1 MLSVLSEYIRQIPEL
16 NVDGI
21 YGAQTAQA
29 VSAAQGYFG
38 LPQTGTVDE
47 TTWDEIYDQF
57 AGIENRTLR
66 SGETFPPANLTNS
79 PARQHYARSSTM
91 TQFPGRDLQYGNQ
104 DAVRQEVV
112 R

>member
-1 MLSVLSEYIRQIPEL
+1 MLSVLAEYISQIPSIA
-16 NVDGI
+16 VDGI
-21 YGAQTAQA
+21 YGPETARA

-38 LPQTGTVDE
+38 LPQTGTVDA

-79 PARQHYARSSTM
+79 PARQHYARSTTM
-91 TQFPGRDLQYGNQ
+91 TQFPGRDLRTGSQ
-104 DAVRQEVV
+104 DPVRQEVV